1 MTMQRIG
8 RYEFNDKGTAVWV
21 ETDID
26 VPEGQIIVFDEFP
39 TGAWA
44 DPKFLSNI
52 LDIMNKACIENKD
65 DIKDILMDVEL
76 EKLIYDTK
84 N

>member
-1 MTMQRIG
+1 MQRIG

-44 DPKFLSNI
+44 DPAFLSNI
-52 LDIMNKACIENKD
+52 LDIMIKSEASND
-65 DIKDILMDVEL
+65 VKDILMDVEL